1 MASRRVAEKDP
12 VTCGGG
18 VERGS
23 DKHSA
28 MLDEALKHDTASL
41 ERGGSEA
48 RSEEFREQEGPAEG
62 EPTPDARIRGGGE
75 IPGVGLSLDDI
86 NGRTELARYLERHQ
100 FPARPDE
107 LAAHA
112 QQRHAPDAVVDQ
124 LRQAPDRVYETVTEL
139 WAALGGR
146 VEKPRDGNGDRD

>member
-1 MASRRVAEKDP
+1 
-12 VTCGGG
+12 

-28 MLDEALKHDTASL
+28 MVDEALKHDTASL
-41 ERGGSEA
+41 SRGGPNEA
-48 RSEEFREQEGPAEG
+48 RSDEYREQEGPAEG
-62 EPTPDARIRGGGE
+62 EPTPDARIHGGGD
-75 IPGVGLSLDDI
+75 IPGTGLSLDDL
-86 NGRTELARYLERHQ
+86 NGRTDLARYLEHRQ

-112 QQRHAPDAVVDQ
+112 RA
-124 LRQAPDRVYETVTEL
+124 RQAPDGVVEQLERAPDQLYETVSEL

-146 VEKPRDGNGDRD
+146 VEHPRHRD

>member
-1 MASRRVAEKDP
+1 
-12 VTCGGG
+12 

-23 DKHSA
+23 DKHSP
-28 MLDEALKHDTASL
+28 MVDEALKHDTASIWH
-41 ERGGSEA
+41 GGPNES

-75 IPGVGLSLDDI
+75 IPGTGLSLDDL
-86 NGRTELARYLERHQ
+86 NGRAELARYLEHRR

-112 QQRHAPDAVVDQ
+112 RERHAPDAV
-124 LRQAPDRVYETVTEL
+124 LALLERAPDQVYETVSEV
-139 WAALGGR
+139 WVALGGR
-146 VEKPRDGNGDRD
+146 AEPPRDHND

>member
-1 MASRRVAEKDP
+1 M
-12 VTCGGG
+12 
-18 VERGS
+18 ERGS

-28 MLDEALKHDTASL
+28 MVDEALKHDTASL
-41 ERGGSEA
+41 VQGGPSEA

-62 EPTPDARIRGGGE
+62 EPTPDARIRGGAE

-86 NGRTELARYLERHQ
+86 NGRAELARYLEHRR

-107 LAAHA
+107 LVASAEEL
-112 QQRHAPDAVVDQ
+112 HAPDAVVEQ
-124 LRQAPDRVYETVTEL
+124 LRQAPDRVYENVSEV

-146 VEKPRDGNGDRD
+146 VESPRH

>member
-1 MASRRVAEKDP
+1 
-12 VTCGGG
+12 

-28 MLDEALKHDTASL
+28 MVDDALKHDTASVVHAT
-41 ERGGSEA
+41 REA

-62 EPTPDARIRGGGE
+62 EPTPDNRLQGGGE
-75 IPGVGLSLDDI
+75 IPGAGLSLDDL
-86 NGRTELARYLERHQ
+86 NGRTELARYLEHRR

-112 QQRHAPDAVVDQ
+112 EERHAPDAVVEQ
-124 LRQAPDRVYETVTEL
+124 LRRAPDRIYETVSEV
-139 WAALGGR
+139 WEALGGR
-146 VEKPRDGNGDRD
+146 VEPHRDHTAEHD

>member
-1 MASRRVAEKDP
+1 
-12 VTCGGG
+12 

-23 DKHSA
+23 DKHSR

-41 ERGGSEA
+41 RQGGAEA

-62 EPTPDARIRGGGE
+62 EPTPDARLQGGGE
-75 IPGVGLSLDDI
+75 IPGTGLSLDDL
-86 NGRTELARYLERHQ
+86 NGRAELARYLEHRK

-112 QQRHAPDAVVDQ
+112 RERHAPDAVVEQ
-124 LRQAPDRVYETVTEL
+124 LRRAPDRLYETVSEV

-146 VEKPRDGNGDRD
+146 VEHRRDHD